1 MARPRKPRGRHAP
14 QLQPVRVSTEE
25 FDWFVAEVA
34 RLQALGHE
42 VNAVKFMRDRIF
54 RDMPGYVPHL
64 ESLDV
69 KG

>member
-14 QLQPVRVSTEE
+14 QLQPVRVTTEE
-25 FDWFVAEVA
+25 REWLAAEVE
-34 RLQALGHE
+34 RLQGLGHD

-54 RDMPGYVPHL
+54 KDMPGYVPHL